1 MASAYDFSFE
11 TLQGK
16 PYPLSQHKGQPL
28 LVVNTASKCG
38 FTPQYAAL
46 QGLVKR
52 FPELAIVGVPCN
64 DFGGQEPGSSEEIG
78 SSARPIRRHLP
89 DDEQGAFV
97 GPDAHPFFKWVV
109 DEGRF
114 LAKPRWNFYKY
125 LINKQGELEALSSP
139 SPSRTEK
146 IRQSG
151 GAAVLRL
158 CHCERS
164 EAIHLLRRVRQ
175 DRLLRAAPSQ

>member
-38 FTPQYAAL
+38 FTPQYTAL

-78 SSARPIRRHLP
+78 QFCETNYGVTFPMMSKVHC
-89 DDEQGAFV
+89 V

-125 LINKQGELEALSSP
+125 LINKQGELEDFFLPITKPDS
-139 SPSRTEK
+139 K
-146 IRQSG
+146 KFVK
-151 GAAVLRL
+151 AV
-158 CHCERS
+158 E
-164 EAIHLLRRVRQ
+164 LLFY
-175 DRLLRAAPSQ
+175 D

>member
-1 MASAYDFSFE
+1 MASAYVFSFE

-38 FTPQYAAL
+38 FTPQYTAL

-78 SSARPIRRHLP
+78 QFCEANYGVTFPMMGKVHC
-89 DDEQGAFV
+89 V

-125 LINKQGELEALSSP
+125 LINKQGELEDFFLPITKPNS
-139 SPSRTEK
+139 K
-146 IRQSG
+146 KFVK
-151 GAAVLRL
+151 AV
-158 CHCERS
+158 E
-164 EAIHLLRRVRQ
+164 LLFY
-175 DRLLRAAPSQ
+175 D